1 VTSAEIAERLP
12 RSARRPTT
20 LGVYRWE
27 LRKLVSQ
34 KRTYIGLGAAA
45 ILPVIFVSVMAF
57 QTGGPYDAPLG
68 HNLRHTGIAL
78 TLVVLVF
85 ASRFGAQL
93 VTALVA
99 GDIVANEDSGGTLKM
114 ALTRST
120 KRAQLLGAKTL
131 ASFTYVVALL
141 LAIVTTGMIAGI
153 IAWGFNPVVDL
164 SGRRL
169 AAAHAFGLS
178 FAALAIYGVP
188 LLAIAAFGI
197 FLSTVTR
204 NSAAAIVGTLV
215 YELFME
221 AIVGLVHLKW
231 LPHWVL
237 SSQFD
242 AWQGFFDTPFSWTP
256 IVRALWVSAIYA
268 AVPLAVAFW
277 YFLRRDVAGE

>member
-1 VTSAEIAERLP
+1 V
-12 RSARRPTT
+12 RPTT
-20 LGVYRWE
+20 LTVYRWE
-27 LRKLVSQ
+27 LRKLLSQ

-45 ILPVIFVSVMAF
+45 LLPVIFVSVMAF

-78 TLVVLVF
+78 TLVVLTF

-99 GDIVANEDSGGTLKM
+99 GGIVANEDSTGTLKM
-114 ALTRST
+114 ILTRSAR
-120 KRAQLLGAKTL
+120 RAQILGGKTL
-131 ASFTYVVALL
+131 AAFTYVVALL
-141 LAIVTTGMIAGI
+141 LAIVATGMISGVA
-153 IAWGFNPVVDL
+153 AWGFNPVVDL
-164 SGRRL
+164 SGTTL

-178 FAALAIYGVP
+178 FAALAFYGVP
-188 LLAIAAFGI
+188 LLAIAAFGV
-197 FLSTVTR
+197 FLSVVTR

-237 SSQFD
+237 SAQFD
-242 AWQGFFDTPFSWTP
+242 AWHGIFQTPTVWSP
-256 IVRALWVSAIYA
+256 IVRSIWVSAIYA
-268 AVPLAVAFW
+268 AVPLALAFW
-277 YFLRRDVAGE
+277 FFLRRDVAGD

>member
-1 VTSAEIAERLP
+1 M
-12 RSARRPTT
+12 RPST
-20 LGVYRWE
+20 LTVYRWE
-27 LRKLVSQ
+27 LRKLISQ

-45 ILPVIFVSVMAF
+45 LLPVIFVSVMAF

-78 TLVVLVF
+78 TLVVLTF

-99 GDIVANEDSGGTLKM
+99 GDIVANEDSTGTLKM
-114 ALTRST
+114 ILTRSAR
-120 KRAQLLGAKTL
+120 RAQILGGKTL
-131 ASFTYVVALL
+131 AAFTYVVALL
-141 LAIVTTGMIAGI
+141 LAIVTTGMISGI
-153 IAWGFNPVVDL
+153 TAWGFNPVVDL
-164 SGRRL
+164 SGRTV

-178 FAALAIYGVP
+178 FAALVFYGVP

-197 FLSTVTR
+197 FLSVVTR

-221 AIVGLVHLKW
+221 AVVGLVHLKW

-237 SSQFD
+237 SAQFD
-242 AWQGFFDTPFSWTP
+242 AWHGIFQTPLSWTP
-256 IVRALWVSAIYA
+256 IVRSIWVSAIYA
-268 AVPLAVAFW
+268 AVPLALAFW
-277 YFLRRDVAGE
+277 FFLRRDVAGD

>member
-1 VTSAEIAERLP
+1 VS
-12 RSARRPTT
+12 RPTT
-20 LGVYRWE
+20 LTVYRWE
-27 LRKLVSQ
+27 LRKLASQ
-34 KRTYIGLGAAA
+34 KRTYIGIGAAA
-45 ILPVIFVSVMAF
+45 LLPVIFVSVMAV

-78 TLVVLVF
+78 TLVVLAF

-114 ALTRST
+114 VLTRSAR
-120 KRAQLLGAKTL
+120 RAQVLAAKTL

-141 LAIVTTGMIAGI
+141 LAIVATGMVSGI

-164 SGRRL
+164 SGTRV
-169 AAAHAFGLS
+169 AAGRAFGLS
-178 FAALAIYGVP
+178 FAALAAYAVP

-197 FLSTVTR
+197 FLSAVTR

-221 AIVGLVHLKW
+221 AIVGLVHLSW
-231 LPHWVL
+231 LPHWAL
-237 SSQFD
+237 SAQFD
-242 AWQGFFDTPFSWTP
+242 AWQGFFRTPIAWTP
-256 IVRALWVSAIYA
+256 VLRALWVSAIYA
-268 AVPLAVAFW
+268 AVPLAIAFW
-277 YFLRRDVAGE
+277 YFLRRDVTGE